1 MNSRMEKYNE
11 LNPENM
17 SRTKRNSNIYSSI
30 DMSDFSRI
38 KTNNNVSVIS
48 DAPKQID
55 MDKIRKYINSMNEEA
70 KEKRVSISLDDY
82 KEENVLFE
90 KKEAKDYDI
99 NSVLERARD
108 SRERDYNSQRYKKI
122 DSSEYNILKKI
133 KVEDKKEE
141 PEELLNELNT
151 EEKTIVNF
159 INDLSKTKSM
169 KKDELFSELMGDNEN
184 TVVLGANQLNDELDK
199 VSEEVEKSKRP
210 LEELTRDLMMENEK
224 LKSLI
229 KDNDALEKEDT
240 KELDEKEDND
250 NDDNTETVEIRKMEI
265 KGDKE
270 GKMGEIDKSFFTNSL
285 SFSKKDFED
294 VEDFYEE
301 EGSGF
306 FSKFAI
312 ILIILILIATLV
324 IIANYVFDLNW
335 F

>member
-1 MNSRMEKYNE
+1 MNSRMEKYSE
-11 LNPENM
+11 LNTENM

-38 KTNNNVSVIS
+38 KTDNNVSVIS

-55 MDKIRKYINSMNEEA
+55 MEKIKKYINSMNEDT
-70 KEKRVSISLDDY
+70 KERRVSISLDDY

-122 DSSEYNILKKI
+122 DNSEYDILKRI

-141 PEELLNELNT
+141 KEELLSELNT
-151 EEKTIVNF
+151 QEKTIVNF
-159 INDLSKTKSM
+159 INDLSKTKSV
-169 KKDELFSELMGDNEN
+169 KKEELFGELMGDNEN
-184 TVVLGANQLNDELDK
+184 TVVLGANEIDKELDEMSK
-199 VSEEVEKSKRP
+199 EIDKSKRP
-210 LEELTRDLMMENEK
+210 LDELTRDLLMENEK

-229 KDNDALEKEDT
+229 KENDNKEKDTIDIKKIEIKED
-240 KELDEKEDND
+240 KEE
-250 NDDNTETVEIRKMEI
+250 
-265 KGDKE
+265 
-270 GKMGEIDKSFFTNSL
+270 KMGEIDKSFFTNSL

-294 VEDFYEE
+294 AENFYEE
-301 EGSGF
+301 NESSSF
-306 FSKFAI
+306 YTKFAI
-312 ILIILILIATLV
+312 AMIIIILIATLV
-324 IIANYVFDLNW
+324 IIANYVFDLKW